1 MINKILSSYTLYPKS
16 SLSAKTNQPRG
27 QISRQGQFSPKN
39 GQNAYFGAKMAFFW
53 PNILIGLGGSKTF
66 SIPLPYK
73 HLVCIFWSGLSPNRP
88 EIPILDP
95 ICRFGVICDFF
106 VPIFFCGGVSETFCN
121 PMSEKQ

>member
-39 GQNAYFGAKMAFFW
+39 GQNAYFGAKMDFFW